1 MSIEGL
7 RPTQPVGVVLAA
19 GIKDPNKGF
28 PTQTDRYW
36 LVNVK
41 EEKGV
46 RALHPSFARFNSLAT
61 NRDLPPEKLAAELD
75 ARRVIR
81 GNLVHST
88 EAECWNNQLRAQ
100 VLPLD
105 GGKPVMHPDKR
116 PVCSGNGITAQ
127 RYMPDGTFKTI
138 ECPNE
143 ACPYRVKPEKGP
155 TLCKPDGHLLF
166 QLRWP
171 EGNPLPAMLC
181 RYDTGA
187 WRTNANIQGFFD
199 YIANTA
205 REMGME
211 KYTLFGYPFMLQI
224 TRQTKASSQQANS
237 VTVITPEIEPVAFF
251 RRQRETLREIGQE
264 VPRVMITSRE
274 VIDVIDHDA
283 AVGRGLSVPR
293 GE

>member
-1 MSIEGL
+1 MIEGL

-19 GIKDPNKGF
+19 GVKDKQRGF
-28 PTQTDRYW
+28 PTETDRYH
-36 LVNVK
+36 LVQVK

-46 RALHPSFARFNSLAT
+46 RPYHPAFAAFNTADPSK
-61 NRDLPPEKLAAELD
+61 RQ
-75 ARRVIR
+75 VIR
-81 GNLVHST
+81 GNLVHAT
-88 EAECWNNQLRAQ
+88 EAECWSNQLRAQ

-138 ECPNE
+138 ECPNDE
-143 ACPYRVKPEKGP
+143 CPYRVKPEKGP

-199 YIANTA
+199 YVKNTA
-205 REMGME
+205 RELGLE

-251 RRQRETLREIGQE
+251 RRQRETLREIGQA
-264 VPRVMITSRE
+264 VPYVAITDRT
-274 VIDVIDHDA
+274 VTQVIDHDA
-283 AVGRGLSVPR
+283 GVRLSVPR
-293 GE
+293 E